1 MVKTCQ
7 GIVEAPRRHG
17 WTRGKVSNR
26 AAVTEELLRFYNRL
40 EHCFSEGVSRW
51 LMSTVRRPAAGA
63 VRQVSVDFPF
73 RTSQLAVSCPPNQRG
88 TVPDGVAR
96 EGTFCRKRISP

>member
-1 MVKTCQ
+1 MVKTYQ
-7 GIVEAPRRHG
+7 GIVESPRRHG

-26 AAVTEELLRFYNRL
+26 AAIMEELLRFYNRL
-40 EHCFSEGVSRW
+40 EHCSSEGVSRW
-51 LMSTVRRPAAGA
+51 LVSAVRRPAVGG
-63 VRQVSVDFPF
+63 VRQVSLDFPF
-73 RTSQLAVSCPPNQRG
+73 RTSQLAVSFPPNQCG